1 MHTGQAIRAESLRKS
16 GVNVDTFLMSKP
28 PEEKQDR
35 SPELSDKVSNGNLT
49 SDLQTSTSSEKD
61 QLDDDWVKVGA
72 ESKVEIEMGSKVKV
86 EVEPKVEVGTESKVE
101 VEEGSNMSG
110 SSEHD

>member
-1 MHTGQAIRAESLRKS
+1 
-16 GVNVDTFLMSKP
+16 MSKP
-28 PEEKQDR
+28 PVDKRDR
-35 SPELSDKVSNGNLT
+35 SSELSDKVSNGNLT
-49 SDLQTSTSSEKD
+49 SDLQTSEKD
-61 QLDDDWVKVGA
+61 ELDDDWVKVGA
-72 ESKVEIEMGSKVKV
+72 ESKVEIDMGSKVKV